1 MSRITL
7 KGTTPNITV
16 VVGLD
21 RPLQQWF
28 YQVWDSK
35 VSKDSPVKDSMSE
48 VLHGGASRSDML
60 AVISEFAEKSERRS
74 LVENA
79 IALDTDPGDRL
90 KD

>member
-7 KGTTPNITV
+7 KGTTPHRTV

-35 VSKDSPVKDSMSE
+35 VSEDYPVKDSMSE
-48 VLHGGASRSDML
+48 VLHGGPSRSDML
-60 AVISEFAEKSERRS
+60 EVISEFAEESERRS

-79 IALDTDPGDRL
+79 IALDIDPGDL
-90 KD
+90 IP